1 MSSPMTANNF
11 EESNLV
17 WTPDLAIGNDMIDE
31 DHQAIFDIANR
42 IQAEIASRLSAE
54 EQDEPQFSIVG
65 EVLVELIEH
74 TGGHFM
80 REEALMQSISFPW
93 YEEHKL
99 QHKMLMNK
107 VNSLHR
113 EFMRGRNDVSL
124 EVADFII
131 KWMIPHIRHSDMEL
145 SRAMR
150 ATRQS

>member
-1 MSSPMTANNF
+1 MLSPTT
-11 EESNLV
+11 ESNFDASPLV
-17 WTPDLAIGNDMIDE
+17 WTQDLAIGNEMIDE
-31 DHQAIFDIANR
+31 DHQAIFEIANR
-42 IQAEIASRLSAE
+42 LQAEIATRMSAE
-54 EQDEPQFSIVG
+54 EQEEPQHSIVG

-124 EVADFII
+124 EVAEFVL
-131 KWMIPHIRHSDMEL
+131 KWMIPHIMHADMEL
-145 SRAMR
+145 GRCIRA
-150 ATRQS
+150 SK